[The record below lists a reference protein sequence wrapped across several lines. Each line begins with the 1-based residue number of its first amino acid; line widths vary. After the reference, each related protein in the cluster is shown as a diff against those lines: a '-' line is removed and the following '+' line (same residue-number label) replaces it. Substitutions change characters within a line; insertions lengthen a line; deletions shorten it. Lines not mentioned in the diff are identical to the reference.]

1 MSSGFGCHGA
11 LHPMDDYS
19 RMSLDSMDDHQGRAI
34 LSLSHQL
41 PLCPCVV
48 RPKNAIYPSSSS
60 IFFIFFDTWSNL
72 ACFNHGFSS
81 FKTDATWLILIGHVA
96 SDVEPCCL

>member
-1 MSSGFGCHGA
+1 
-11 LHPMDDYS
+11 MDDYS

-60 IFFIFFDTWSNL
+60 IFLFFLTRGPIWHVSIMAFRLLRQMPHGLSWLVTSLQMLNL
-72 ACFNHGFSS
+72 
-81 FKTDATWLILIGHVA
+81 VA
-96 SDVEPCCL
+96 YK